1 MADKSTAITAADI
14 TAEAESYYTASQAQL
29 MWWRFRKHR
38 LALVSG
44 AIIMLYYLTALFCEV
59 IAPYTKDHN
68 FKEFALA
75 PPQRIRFVDW
85 QGQLHPRPFVY
96 GIRKVVDPDTL
107 RISYDVIQEET
118 HPIRFFIRGDSYW
131 MWGLFKTDMHL
142 FGIEDPDAMVLLFG
156 ADNLGRD
163 VFSRT
168 VYGAR
173 ISLSIGLVGV
183 TFSLFLGVLL
193 GGMSGYFGGIVDVVI
208 QRLIEF
214 IRSIPAIPLWLVM
227 AAALPPEWPA
237 LRVYFGIT
245 VILSLRG
252 WTVLGREVRGKF
264 LALREEDF
272 VTAARLLGAR
282 SSRIIFHHLVPSTTS
297 HLIARLTLA
306 LPVMIISETALSFL
320 GLGLKPPIVSWGVL
334 LKDAQNLRTIAHAP
348 WLLIPGLA
356 VVIVILSFNFLGDGL
371 RDAADP
377 YKQ

>member
-1 MADKSTAITAADI
+1 
-14 TAEAESYYTASQAQL
+14 
-29 MWWRFRKHR
+29 
-38 LALVSG
+38 
-44 AIIMLYYLTALFCEV
+44 
-59 IAPYTKDHN
+59 
-68 FKEFALA
+68 
-75 PPQRIRFVDW
+75 
-85 QGQLHPRPFVY
+85 
-96 GIRKVVDPDTL
+96 
-107 RISYDVIQEET
+107 
-118 HPIRFFIRGDSYW
+118 
-131 MWGLFKTDMHL
+131 
-142 FGIEDPDAMVLLFG
+142 MVLLFG

-173 ISLSIGLVGV
+173 VSLTIGLVGV

-193 GGMSGYFGGIVDVVI
+193 GGMSGYFGGVVDVVI

-227 AAALPPEWPA
+227 AAALPPEWPP

-245 VILSLRG
+245 IILSLRG
-252 WTVLGREVRGKF
+252 WTVLGREIRGKF

-282 SSRIIFHHLVPSTTS
+282 SSRIIFKHLVPSTTS

-348 WLLIPGLA
+348 WLLIPGIA
-356 VVIVILSFNFLGDGL
+356 VVIAILSFNFLGDGL